1 MTQAICDS
9 MAEKFLPY
17 GVVIE
22 QVNIMFVVLPRQLR
36 LFLWETTNY
45 DVFLQKQQKAQEN
58 ILLRLGNEENKKM
71 LQLKR
76 DNQQLIFALNNKKDI
91 AEI

>member
-1 MTQAICDS
+1 MQEECEEYIRDFIRQHRVHRVRDTKSEMTQAICQE

-58 ILLRLGNEENKKM
+58 ILLRL
-71 LQLKR
+71 
-76 DNQQLIFALNNKKDI
+76 
-91 AEI
+91 

>member
-1 MTQAICDS
+1 
-9 MAEKFLPY
+9 MAAKFLPY

-58 ILLRLGNEENKKM
+58 ILLRL
-71 LQLKR
+71 
-76 DNQQLIFALNNKKDI
+76 
-91 AEI
+91 